1 MLEGLKNRVGEQ
13 RLEEDHVGLCGH
25 DKEFYIK
32 PNEKPSKD
40 IKLAMAMIHL
50 VFRLFLVLN
59 RDYMRV
65 EHVVMGR
72 SYRRVR

>member
-1 MLEGLKNRVGEQ
+1 M
-13 RLEEDHVGLCGH
+13 GH

-65 EHVVMGR
+65 EHMVMGR